1 MNIKS
6 FKIIYYTLKIFIITD
21 FFNVLPKN
29 KTENNKNNKKN
40 ICFVIDQYGKTTN
53 GCISFVKEWSKEFIK
68 RGYAVS
74 IICGDGIAEYGEKIY
89 KTGTKDNGIV
99 NKSAKKQGFPFAK
112 VNKNVVSKA
121 LKNIDIVHFI
131 TPFELSN
138 YVKDYCDLHNIPTT
152 VTFATLPDN
161 VSHASG
167 LSCKKLI
174 TSKTNS
180 IWKKFYD
187 KFKHCNTIS
196 KVVDDYL
203 IEKKYKSQLHMF
215 YIGVNDNF
223 RKFNNVKKPNI
234 YNEKFVIIS
243 IGRLSN
249 EKRQDLIIKAVGES
263 KYKDKIKLIIAGSG
277 PNEKKLKK
285 LIKKYNIDCEFNFY
299 SREELINVLNYCDLY
314 IHAADIEAMGMSA
327 LEAICCG
334 VVPIINDAKL
344 SGTKEFALSD
354 KNLFNYNDY
363 KNLTEKIDYFIENP
377 TELQQCSQKYINESS
392 KYRISKSVDNLIK
405 MMKL

>member
-1 MNIKS
+1 
-6 FKIIYYTLKIFIITD
+6 
-21 FFNVLPKN
+21 
-29 KTENNKNNKKN
+29 
-40 ICFVIDQYGKTTN
+40 
-53 GCISFVKEWSKEFIK
+53 
-68 RGYAVS
+68 
-74 IICGDGIAEYGEKIY
+74 
-89 KTGTKDNGIV
+89 
-99 NKSAKKQGFPFAK
+99 
-112 VNKNVVSKA
+112 
-121 LKNIDIVHFI
+121 
-131 TPFELSN
+131 
-138 YVKDYCDLHNIPTT
+138 
-152 VTFATLPDN
+152 
-161 VSHASG
+161 
-167 LSCKKLI
+167 
-174 TSKTNS
+174 
-180 IWKKFYD
+180 
-187 KFKHCNTIS
+187 
-196 KVVDDYL
+196 
-203 IEKKYKSQLHMF
+203 MF

-223 RKFNNVKKPNI
+223 RKINNVKKPNI

-285 LIKKYNIDCEFNFY
+285 LIKKYKIDCEFNFY
-299 SREELINVLNYCDLY
+299 TREELINVLNYCDLY

-377 TELQQCSQKYINESS
+377 TELKQCSQKYINESS